1 MKWIIKGI
9 DGNWYNQF
17 GQRVYLKTKRKP
29 NKQRKFQEFE
39 IQAIAYA
46 NLVRYFK
53 GYRRIKGEYGLGNL
67 GDINYSRCDIAIL
80 DEQCSKPILI
90 IEVKRN
96 IKGINSSKQQINNYY
111 IFCNKVLT
119 ICSIEEAEN
128 IINIIKKLNIK

>member
-1 MKWIIKGI
+1 MKWIIKGD

-17 GQRVYLKTKRKP
+17 GQRVRLKTKRKI
-29 NKQRKFQEFE
+29 NKQIKFQEFE

-46 NLVRYFK
+46 NLVRHFK
-53 GYRRIKGEYGLGNL
+53 GYKRIKGEYGLGNL

-80 DEQCSKPILI
+80 DEQCTKPILI

-96 IKGINSSKQQINNYY
+96 LKGINSSKQQINNYY

-128 IINIIKKLNIK
+128 IVNIIKKLNIK